1 MKEIDKILNTQLS
14 DIKDQGTYKNERV
27 IETAQEAEIN
37 VNGKKVLNLCANNY
51 LGLANNNQIRQAAM
65 NAIKEWGFGLGS
77 VRFICGTQ
85 TIHKEL
91 EDSVSKFL
99 NKDDTI
105 LYSSCFDANGGLFET
120 ILSDKDAVF
129 SDELNHASI
138 IDGIRLCKAQKFRY
152 KNCDMDDLEK
162 KLSQSTARIKLIATD
177 GVFSMD
183 GTIAPIDKIVNLAEK
198 YDAIIM
204 VDDCHATGF
213 IGKNGK
219 GSAEYYNVLDKVD
232 IITSTFGKA
241 LGGAS
246 GGFVSA
252 SKSII
257 DTLRQK
263 SRPYLFS
270 NSLAPALVVACL
282 KALEIIN
289 LNKNLLRDLEQNTL
303 FFREKIKEIGFE
315 VMGESHPI
323 VPIMIYD
330 AKKNVALSE
339 MLLEKNIYVIP
350 FSFPV
355 VPKDQARIRVQLSS
369 IHSREQLEYAIN
381 AFKDCG
387 KALNII

>member
-14 DIKDQGTYKNERV
+14 EIKEQGTYKNERV

-37 VNGKKVLNLCANNY
+37 VNGKKVLNFCANNY

-65 NAIKEWGFGLGS
+65 DAIEEWGFGLGS

-198 YDAIIM
+198 YNAIIM

-252 SKSII
+252 SKNII

-289 LNKNLLRDLEQNTL
+289 LNKNLLKDLEQNTL
-303 FFREKIKEIGFE
+303 FFREKIKEIGYE

>member
-1 MKEIDKILNTQLS
+1 MKKIDQILQTQLH
-14 DIKDQGTYKNERV
+14 DIKEQGTFKNERI
-27 IETAQEAEIN
+27 IETAQESEIS
-37 VNGKKVLNLCANNY
+37 VNGRKVLNFCANNY
-51 LGLANNNQIRQAAM
+51 LGLANNSEIRKSAMQA
-65 NAIKEWGFGLGS
+65 IEEWGFGLGS

-91 EDSVSKFL
+91 EHSVSTFL
-99 NKDDTI
+99 KKDDTI

-120 ILSDKDAVF
+120 ILSKEDAVF

-138 IDGIRLCKAQKFRY
+138 IDGIRLCKAQKYRY
-152 KNCDMDDLEK
+152 NNCDMDDLEQ
-162 KLSQSTARIKLIATD
+162 KLIESNARIKLIVTD

-183 GTIAPIDKIVNLAEK
+183 GTIAPVDQIVNLAEQ
-198 YDAIIM
+198 YNAIVM

-213 IGKNGK
+213 IGSNGR
-219 GSAEYYNVLDKVD
+219 GSGEHCGVLEKVD
-232 IITSTFGKA
+232 IISSTFGKA

-246 GGFVSA
+246 GGFISA
-252 SKSII
+252 SQNIV

-270 NSLAPALVVACL
+270 NSLAPALVVACI

-289 LNKNLLRDLEQNTL
+289 AKKGLISTLHDNTSY
-303 FFREKIKEIGFE
+303 FRKHLKDIGYE
-315 VMGESHPI
+315 LKGESHPI
-323 VPIMIYD
+323 VPIMTYD
-330 AKKNVALSE
+330 AKKTVALSE

-369 IHSREQLEYAIN
+369 LHTKEQLEYAIQ
-381 AFKDCG
+381 AFEECG

>member
-1 MKEIDKILNTQLS
+1 MKKIDQILQSQLN
-14 DIKDQGTYKNERV
+14 DIKEQGTYKNER
-27 IETAQEAEIN
+27 IIDTAQESEIG
-37 VNGKKVLNLCANNY
+37 VNGKKVLNFCANNY
-51 LGLANNNQIRQAAM
+51 LGLANNYEIRKAAM
-65 NAIKEWGFGLGS
+65 QAIEEWGFGLGS

-91 EDSVSKFL
+91 EHSVSTFL
-99 NKDDTI
+99 DKEDTI

-120 ILSDKDAVF
+120 ILSEEDAVF

-138 IDGIRLCKAQKFRY
+138 IDGIRLCKAQKYRY
-152 KNCDMDDLEK
+152 KNCNMNDLED
-162 KLSQSTARIKLIATD
+162 KLSQSNARVKLIVTD

-183 GTIAPIDKIVNLAEK
+183 GTIAPVDKIVDLANQ
-198 YDAIIM
+198 YNALVM

-213 IGKNGK
+213 IGSNGK
-219 GSAEYYNVLDKVD
+219 GSGEYCGVLEKVD
-232 IITSTFGKA
+232 IISSTFGKA

-246 GGFVSA
+246 GGFISA
-252 SKSII
+252 SKNIV

-289 LNKNLLRDLEQNTL
+289 SNKSLISSLHENTSY
-303 FFREKIKEIGFE
+303 FRKRIKEIGYE
-315 VMGESHPI
+315 LKGESHPI

-330 AKKNVALSE
+330 AKKTVALSE

-369 IHSREQLEYAIN
+369 LHTREQLEHSIN
-381 AFKDCG
+381 AFEECG

>member
-1 MKEIDKILNTQLS
+1 MKKIDQILQSQLN
-14 DIKDQGTYKNERV
+14 DIKEQGTYKNER
-27 IETAQEAEIN
+27 IIDTAQESEIG
-37 VNGKKVLNLCANNY
+37 VNGKKVLNFCANNY
-51 LGLANNNQIRQAAM
+51 LGLANNNEIRKAAM
-65 NAIKEWGFGLGS
+65 QAIEEWGFGLGS

-91 EDSVSKFL
+91 EHSVSTFL
-99 NKDDTI
+99 DKEDTI

-120 ILSDKDAVF
+120 ILSEEDAVF

-138 IDGIRLCKAQKFRY
+138 IDGIRLCKAQKYRY
-152 KNCDMDDLEK
+152 KNCNMNDLED
-162 KLSQSTARIKLIATD
+162 KLNQSDARVKLIVTD

-183 GTIAPIDKIVNLAEK
+183 GTIAPVDKIVDLANQ
-198 YDAIIM
+198 YNALVM

-213 IGKNGK
+213 IGSNGK
-219 GSAEYYNVLDKVD
+219 GSGEYCGVLEKVD
-232 IITSTFGKA
+232 IISSTFGKA

-246 GGFVSA
+246 GGFISA
-252 SKSII
+252 SKNIV

-289 LNKNLLRDLEQNTL
+289 SNKSLISSLHENTSY
-303 FFREKIKEIGFE
+303 FRKRIKEIGYE
-315 VMGESHPI
+315 LKGESHPI

-330 AKKNVALSE
+330 AKKTVALSE

-369 IHSREQLEYAIN
+369 LHTREQLEHSIN
-381 AFKDCG
+381 AFEECG

>member
-1 MKEIDKILNTQLS
+1 MKKIDYILNSELEK
-14 DIKDQGTYKNERV
+14 IKNQGTYKSERI

-37 VNGKKVLNLCANNY
+37 VLGKKVLNFCANNY
-51 LGLANNNQIRQAAM
+51 LGLANNPEIRKAAIA
-65 NAIKEWGFGLGS
+65 AIEEWGFGLGS

-91 EDSVSKFL
+91 EEAVSNFL
-99 NKDDTI
+99 HKEDTI

-120 ILSDKDAVF
+120 ILSKEDAVF

-138 IDGIRLCKAQKFRY
+138 IDGIRLCKAEKYRY
-152 KNCDMDDLEK
+152 KNCDMVDLEDQLK
-162 KLSQSTARIKLIATD
+162 KSSARIKLIATD

-183 GTIAPIDKIVNLAEK
+183 GTIAPIDKIVKIAAK
-198 YDAIIM
+198 YDALVM

-213 IGKNGK
+213 IGSTGK
-219 GSAEYYNVLDKVD
+219 GSGEHHNVLNKVD

-252 SKSII
+252 SSNII

-270 NSLAPALVVACL
+270 NSLAPTLVVACL
-282 KALEIIN
+282 KAFEIIN
-289 LNKNLLRDLEQNTL
+289 NDTGLISKLHDNTNY
-303 FFREKIKEIGFE
+303 FRKKIVEVGFE
-315 VMGESHPI
+315 VKGNSHPI

-330 AKKNVALSE
+330 AKKTVALSE

-369 IHSREQLEYAIN
+369 IHNRKQLDYAIE
-381 AFKDCG
+381 AFHDCG
-387 KALNII
+387 KTLNII